1 MADPQGRSP
10 TAASG
15 FSDWREDILYSSLVM
30 QSGGTADQKLF
41 TAGLGSAIL
50 AMRGAGITASAQ
62 AHHANHSPL
71 TTSLLKPNEVAVS
84 GLQADVRVTGI
95 SIQLESAGMTQLGV
109 YAQYGAT
116 PLEVA
121 EVVAKTWYNFSVGG
135 KIMQQGSL
143 SMFPGAG
150 GVSGSVGISQTTN
163 NSTNVVGFAANGNA
177 LLGGRRLKDRPI
189 PIGRTDPILGTVAVA
204 NGAALVFSRANT
216 DGQPFLLTNIL
227 GVRARADV
235 R

>member
-15 FSDWREDILYSSLVM
+15 FSDWREDILYSSIVM

-50 AMRGAGITASAQ
+50 AMRGAGIVASLQ

-95 SIQLESAGMTQLGV
+95 SLTLESAPVTQLGV
-109 YAQYGAT
+109 YSTYGAT
-116 PLEVA
+116 PMEVA
-121 EVVAKTWYNFSVGG
+121 EVCSKCWFNFSVGG

-143 SMFPGAG
+143 EMFPAAG
-150 GVSGSVGISQTTN
+150 GVSGGVGISQTVTN
-163 NSTNVVGFAANGNA
+163 TTNVVGFCANGNA

-189 PIGRTDPILGTVAVA
+189 PIGRTDPILGTIAVA
-204 NGAALVFSRANT
+204 NGAALVFSRATT
-216 DGQPFLLTNIL
+216 DGQPFLLKCVL